1 MTSHDFRAVLA
12 KVAAGQILT
21 EDEAAAAFD
30 RMMSGDVTPSQMGAF
45 LMGLRVRGE
54 AVSEIAGAARA
65 MRARALAIEAP
76 PGAIDTVGTG
86 GDGSGSFNISTA
98 AAIVVAGAGVPV
110 AKHGNRNF
118 SSKSGAA
125 DILAALGVNLDCDMA
140 LVKRAIWEAGIGF
153 LMAPRHHSA
162 TRHVAPTRVE
172 LGTRTIFNL
181 LGPLSNPAGV
191 KRQLVGVFAPEWV
204 EPVADVLGRLGSEH
218 AWVVHGDGMDEI
230 TTAGTTRVA
239 ELKDGKVTLFELTP
253 EASRAEAR
261 EPRGSE
267 GRRPRRQCGAP
278 PRAARRRDR
287 SVARRGRCSTRARAL
302 VIAGKAKDV
311 KDGMAVAAKSIDGGK
326 ATLALDRLIAITNDR
341 PSAMSDTLARI
352 NAYKRDEV
360 AAAKAKRLAGR
371 DRAPCRGGAAAARL
385 RAALERAVAAG
396 RYGLIAE
403 IKTSLAEQRPD
414 PKRFRCRRLGA
425 RLCARRRDLPL
436 SPDRRTGI
444 SRARSIISK
453 SPREA
458 ADLPVLRKDFMLDP
472 YQIHEARAWG
482 ADCILIIM
490 ASLTDGAAQELE
502 TLAFSLGMDA
512 LIEVHDEPELR
523 RALSSSRA

>member
-1 MTSHDFRAVLA
+1 MSSQDFRAVLA

-86 GDGSGSFNISTA
+86 GDNSGSFNVSTA
-98 AAIVVAGAGVPV
+98 AAIVVAGSGVPV

-118 SSKSGAA
+118 SSKSGSA

-204 EPVADVLGRLGSEH
+204 EPVAEVLGRLGSQH

-230 TTAGTTRVA
+230 TTAGTTRIA
-239 ELKDGKVTLFELTP
+239 ELKGGKVSVFELTP
-253 EASRAEAR
+253 EQVGLKRASLADL
-261 EPRGSE
+261 RGGDPSHN
-267 GRRPRRQCGAP
+267 
-278 PRAARRRDR
+278 AARLRALLDGETGPLRD
-287 SVARRGRCSTRARAL
+287 VVLFNAGAAL

-311 KDGMAVAAKSIDGGK
+311 KDGMAAAAKAIDGGK
-326 ATLALDRLIAITNDR
+326 AKQALDRLIAITNDR
-341 PSAMSDTLARI
+341 PT
-352 NAYKRDEV
+352 
-360 AAAKAKRLAGR
+360 
-371 DRAPCRGGAAAARL
+371 P
-385 RAALERAVAAG
+385 
-396 RYGLIAE
+396 
-403 IKTSLAEQRPD
+403 
-414 PKRFRCRRLGA
+414 
-425 RLCARRRDLPL
+425 
-436 SPDRRTGI
+436 
-444 SRARSIISK
+444 
-453 SPREA
+453 
-458 ADLPVLRKDFMLDP
+458 
-472 YQIHEARAWG
+472 
-482 ADCILIIM
+482 
-490 ASLTDGAAQELE
+490 
-502 TLAFSLGMDA
+502 
-512 LIEVHDEPELR
+512 
-523 RALSSSRA
+523 